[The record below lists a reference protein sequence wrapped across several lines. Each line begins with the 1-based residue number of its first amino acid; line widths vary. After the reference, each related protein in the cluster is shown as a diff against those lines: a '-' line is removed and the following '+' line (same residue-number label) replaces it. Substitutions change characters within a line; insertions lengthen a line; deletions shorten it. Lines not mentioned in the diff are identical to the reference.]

1 MKRLG
6 KELALQLNQIYKPYF
21 LRRTKN
27 EVFRRLSLNNSLN
40 NSLTSQVS
48 LPTKTDWVVW
58 IKLSSDQIMSYK
70 NFLETDEVQN
80 VLIFQLLINTF
91 NYQYFL
97 LF

>member
-27 EVFRRLSLNNSLN
+27 EVFTRLSLNNSLN

-58 IKLSSDQIMSYK
+58 IKLSSDQIKSYK

-80 VLIFQLLINTF
+80 VLIF
-91 NYQYFL
+91 
-97 LF
+97 